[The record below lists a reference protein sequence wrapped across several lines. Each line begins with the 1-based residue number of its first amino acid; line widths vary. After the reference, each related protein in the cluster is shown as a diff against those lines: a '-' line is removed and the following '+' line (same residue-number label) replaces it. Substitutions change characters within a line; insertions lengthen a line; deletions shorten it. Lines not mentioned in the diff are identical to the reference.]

1 MRIAFA
7 RGMSER
13 IDCLVKRAARFEHEP
28 ETARRR
34 QELVSRAVTAGHPR
48 EYADQLYDV
57 AEEEGVD
64 PAVAF
69 ELVLCGVGVLE
80 LIEPRD
86 DQWEEAQIEAPPPWV
101 NDEPPTPDSAAR
113 ERHARISFRRLRS
126 ILEETPSPEQALLR
140 FAREPDV
147 GDVDF

>member
-1 MRIAFA
+1 
-7 RGMSER
+7 MSER
-13 IDCLVKRAARFEHEP
+13 IECLLDRATRFEHQP

-34 QELVSRAVTAGHPR
+34 EELVERAVAAGHPR

-69 ELVLCGVGVLE
+69 ELVLCGVGVRE
-80 LIEPRD
+80 LAAPPE
-86 DQWEEAQIEAPPPWV
+86 DQWEEAQIEAPPPWI
-101 NDEPPTPDSAAR
+101 NPDPPTPDDAAR
-113 ERHARISFRRLRS
+113 ERHARVSFRRLRG
-126 ILEETPSPEQALLR
+126 ILDETGSAKQALLR